1 MVTRTYFHIRG
12 ASQRTQEAERLLA
25 RYPRL
30 DEADLARLVETFP
43 AVPLI
48 DQAVMSADAHLS
60 DKLAAVCRAHGSR
73 LITPVSALSRPFILP
88 LIGAH
93 APLWSVLGC
102 ISGTPLSMS
111 TTVAGG

>member
-1 MVTRTYFHIRG
+1 MATRTYFHIRG

-48 DQAVMSADAHLS
+48 DKAVMSADAHLS
-60 DKLAAVCRAHGSR
+60 DKLAAFCHDHGSR
-73 LITPVSALSRPFILP
+73 LNTPVAALSLSLLLP
-88 LIGAH
+88 LVGAL
-93 APLWSVLGC
+93 AALWWFLG
-102 ISGTPLSMS
+102 
-111 TTVAGG
+111 